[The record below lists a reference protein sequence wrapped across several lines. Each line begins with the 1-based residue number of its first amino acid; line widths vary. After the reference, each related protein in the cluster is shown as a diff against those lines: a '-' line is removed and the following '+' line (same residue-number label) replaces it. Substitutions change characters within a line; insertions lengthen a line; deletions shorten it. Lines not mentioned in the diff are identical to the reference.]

1 MRLNLKTEETEI
13 MRRSPLETYVDA
25 VTRGLGTDREEA
37 DGVLIVDDE
46 PEMRSFLERALES
59 KFSRVETAAN
69 ADEARALADQAWFQ
83 VLVVDVRLPGSVG
96 GRELALELRDR
107 YPAEFDVIFVTGYPD
122 VYVEISSRRE
132 IATHV
137 LRKPFQI
144 GELIEAVEVAR
155 RRRRESSDDL
165 ATAEG
170 ELQERFA
177 NATALGVSEQMRG
190 VWDTVQRIAPMPST
204 VLVKGETGTGK
215 EVVARALHDLS
226 GCHGQFVPINCCA
239 ISAELIEGELFGH
252 LKGAFTGAH
261 QARDGLFRH
270 ADGGTL
276 FLDEI
281 GEMPFAMQAK
291 LLRVLEEKR
300 YRPVGGSQE
309 IPVNAR
315 VIAATNRDLAD
326 EVAAGRFRKD
336 LFYRLNVVDLELPPL
351 RERKSDIPWLADH
364 FLEVLSAELSV
375 PKPGLTGWDVELLK
389 SYDWPGNCRELRNV
403 IERSLLLG
411 KPIGHFVCPS
421 SQGAS
426 ADHPVATATDDLSLE
441 AVERAHIL
449 RALNAA
455 GGNKSVAA
463 RALGVSRKTVE
474 RKLKKW
480 CVPCE
485 SD

>member
-1 MRLNLKTEETEI
+1 
-13 MRRSPLETYVDA
+13 MRRSPLETCRDA
-25 VTRGLGTDREEA
+25 FARHHGPKGEA
-37 DGVLIVDDE
+37 SDGVLIIDDE
-46 PEMRSFLERALES
+46 PEMRSFLERALAP
-59 KFSRVETAAN
+59 KFTRVEAAAN
-69 ADEARALADQAWFQ
+69 ADEARVLADSAWFQ

-96 GRELALELRDR
+96 GRELVTEFRDR
-107 YPAEFDVIFVTGYPD
+107 YPADFDVIFVTGYPD
-122 VYVEISSRRE
+122 VFVEISSQE
-132 IATHV
+132 ASMHV

-144 GELIEAVEVAR
+144 GELVEAVEHAR
-155 RRRRESSDDL
+155 QRRKLDARKLDAMAVEQTVGAQTGKPEWFS
-165 ATAEG
+165 
-170 ELQERFA
+170 
-177 NATALGVSEQMRG
+177 NATALGVSEQMRA

-215 EVVARALHDLS
+215 EVLARALHDLS
-226 GCHGQFVPINCCA
+226 GCSGQYVPINCGA
-239 ISAELIEGELFGH
+239 ISAELFEGELFGH

-291 LLRVLEEKR
+291 LLRVLEERR
-300 YRPVGGSQE
+300 YRPVGSSQE

-389 SYDWPGNCRELRNV
+389 SCDWPGNCRELRNV

-421 SQGAS
+421 SEVAS
-426 ADHPVATATDDLSLE
+426 EGDTVVAATDGLSLE

-480 CVPCE
+480 CVQC
-485 SD
+485 DAD

>member
-1 MRLNLKTEETEI
+1 MH
-13 MRRSPLETYVDA
+13 RSPFETCREALVDH
-25 VTRGLGTDREEA
+25 LGPSEEQT

-46 PEMRSFLERALES
+46 PQMRSFLERALEP

-69 ADEARALADQAWFQ
+69 AEEARVLADSPWFQ
-83 VLVVDVRLPGSVG
+83 VLVVDVRLPGPMG
-96 GRELALELRDR
+96 GRELVAEIRDR
-107 YPAEFDVIFVTGYPD
+107 CPANFDVIFVTGYPE
-122 VYVEISSRRE
+122 VFVEISSKQE
-132 IATHV
+132 AAVHV

-144 GELIEAVEVAR
+144 GELIAAVDHARLRRKSGAAEPAAEAQTTGQPVR
-155 RRRRESSDDL
+155 IS
-165 ATAEG
+165 
-170 ELQERFA
+170 
-177 NATALGVSEQMRG
+177 NATALGVSEQMRAI
-190 VWDTVQRIAPMPST
+190 WDTVQRIAPMPST

-226 GCHGQFVPINCCA
+226 GCSGQYVPINCGA

-276 FLDEI
+276 LLDEI
-281 GEMPFAMQAK
+281 GEMPYSMQAK
-291 LLRVLEEKR
+291 LLRVLEERR

-315 VIAATNRDLAD
+315 IIAASNRDLAD

-351 RERKSDIPWLADH
+351 RERKSDIPWLAEH
-364 FLEVLSAELSV
+364 FLDLLAAELSV
-375 PKPGLTGWDVELLK
+375 TKPGLTGWDVELLK

-421 SQGAS
+421 NGV
-426 ADHPVATATDDLSLE
+426 DEGDKVAATTDGLSLE

-449 RALNAA
+449 RAVNAA

-463 RALGVSRKTVE
+463 RVLGVSRKTVE

-480 CVPCE
+480 CVQCE
-485 SD
+485 TD